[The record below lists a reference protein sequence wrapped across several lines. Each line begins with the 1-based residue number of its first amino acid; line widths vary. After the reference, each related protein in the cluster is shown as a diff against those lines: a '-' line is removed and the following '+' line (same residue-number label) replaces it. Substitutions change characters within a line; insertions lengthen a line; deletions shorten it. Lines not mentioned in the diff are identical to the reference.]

1 MGKRVGSV
9 VEWRGGERR
18 RHAGSVRLTEAE
30 EAMRWGTG
38 GCFQKKLQHKR
49 EGDGAG

>member
-1 MGKRVGSV
+1 

-18 RHAGSVRLTEAE
+18 RCAAMVRRIKAE

-38 GCFQKKLQHKR
+38 GYFQKEPRRTR
-49 EGDGAG
+49 EKGRGWVRVKP